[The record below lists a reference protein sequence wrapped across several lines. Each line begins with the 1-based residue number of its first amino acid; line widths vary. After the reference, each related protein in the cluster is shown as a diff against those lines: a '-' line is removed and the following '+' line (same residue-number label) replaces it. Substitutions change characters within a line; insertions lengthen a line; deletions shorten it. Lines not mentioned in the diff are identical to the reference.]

1 MEANLVSG
9 LSKEEKLNYL
19 NKYINDEIKIIVKYL
34 IESYLVSGPGHEDI
48 KARLQELVDDSI
60 VHLKKYIERIVAMG
74 AVPKVKDIEI
84 SESIEKILED
94 NIMLEFKGYK
104 EMIDFLKK
112 LNKFDDI
119 KLYETVEDI
128 AQEEQEH
135 YEELK
140 RLKGEW
146 VDKKYNT

>member
-1 MEANLVSG
+1 MDKNRIAG
-9 LSKEEKLNYL
+9 LTKEEIVKYL
-19 NKYINDEIKIIVKYL
+19 NKYINDEINIIIKYL

-48 KARLQELVDDSI
+48 KARLQELVDDSLT
-60 VHLKKYIERIVAMG
+60 HFKKYIERIVALG
-74 AVPKVKDIEI
+74 AIPDVKNVKVAD
-84 SESIEKILED
+84 SVQKILEE
-94 NIMLEFKGYK
+94 NTEIELKGFK
-104 EMIDFLKK
+104 EMVEFLRK

-119 KLYETVEDI
+119 QLYETVEDI

-146 VDKKYNT
+146 VDKKYNI